1 MIMDFIISK
10 AKIEN
15 GGNAITYDKDALSGI
30 KKIAAKISG
39 DMEAVFGSAP
49 QVHEEK
55 ASESPIYVGTVS
67 DALIVGLGVDTS
79 DIEGKREV
87 YKITVVGE
95 SLVIVGSDKRGAIY
109 GMFKLSEMLGV
120 SPFIDWLD
128 VLLGW
133 ILCFALELCKY
144 SFRCAYLITLN
155 LPFRWLVEN
164 YETTDNVIIT
174 CSFIMTLLS
183 LLCLYGGIKVIKRL
197 N

>member
-1 MIMDFIISK
+1 MEKNSKATKKDGLFMDFIISK

-15 GGNAITYDKDALSGI
+15 GGNAIIYDKDALSGI

-55 ASESPIYVGTVS
+55 ASESPIYVGTVG
-67 DALIVGLGVDTS
+67 DALIAGLGVDTS

-87 YKITVVGE
+87 YKITVVGDA
-95 SLVIVGSDKRGAIY
+95 LVIVGSDKRGAIY

-128 VLLGW
+128 VKPVKTDEFK
-133 ILCFALELCKY
+133 IPSDYCMISKEPSVK
-144 SFRCAYLITLN
+144 FRGFFY
-155 LPFRWLVEN
+155 
-164 YETTDNVIIT
+164 
-174 CSFIMTLLS
+174 
-183 LLCLYGGIKVIKRL
+183 
-197 N
+197 

>member
-1 MIMDFIISK
+1 MVMDFIISK

-49 QVHEEK
+49 QVQEEK

-67 DALIVGLGVDTS
+67 DALIAGLGVDTS

-128 VLLGW
+128 VKP
-133 ILCFALELCKY
+133 AKMDE
-144 SFRCAYLITLN
+144 
-155 LPFRWLVEN
+155 
-164 YETTDNVIIT
+164 
-174 CSFIMTLLS
+174 
-183 LLCLYGGIKVIKRL
+183 
-197 N
+197 